1 MAFNFGEFPA
11 TARDSCLAC
20 VSQYMSNW
28 YSIDCYS
35 PSIVWLYVNSL
46 DCLLAW
52 CFLSVGRSIRPLFI
66 HFILYYFW
74 ISLFGWSPSRTGTY
88 DLPVS
93 VMLVN
98 ESALLHFIHCWLLPP
113 FCLCSYSVDLLSRY
127 ALHLR
132 VDHQKGLK
140 YFWCTKKGLIFLVYP
155 STLVDPQK
163 GYTIFLATTSS
174 TWGDPPKKG
183 IHIFLGQA

>member
-1 MAFNFGEFPA
+1 MSLVITTTGTATLDPYLLINRLFHLFLILHYLLLAFIFGEFPA

-66 HFILYYFW
+66 HFIIYYFEF
-74 ISLFGWSPSRTGTY
+74 LFLDSPRHGQGLMTCRCLSCSSMN
-88 DLPVS
+88 LPCFNLFTVDCYR
-93 VMLVN
+93 L
-98 ESALLHFIHCWLLPP
+98 SADTP
-113 FCLCSYSVDLLSRY
+113 
-127 ALHLR
+127 
-132 VDHQKGLK
+132 
-140 YFWCTKKGLIFLVYP
+140 T
-155 STLVDPQK
+155 
-163 GYTIFLATTSS
+163 
-174 TWGDPPKKG
+174 
-183 IHIFLGQA
+183 